1 MKEPGRLDNKQPLI
15 SVIIPAYNAAS
26 VIARTL
32 DSVLSQTFTDF
43 EILVVNDGS
52 PDTTEL
58 ESVLDSYR
66 IVYHKQENR
75 GAGAARNVGV
85 NNARGQF
92 LAFLDADDYWLPNYL
107 EAQMT
112 VLQKSGAD
120 AVYCDALFVGSP
132 ALKDKTY
139 MELAPSRTEVTPES
153 LLAVDVGVIAKHARR
168 VDVQHIARRHA
179 VRLADGTRRIV
190 LRCDSDRHRRD
201 VAVHLTVVHPECE
214 RIRA

>member
-1 MKEPGRLDNKQPLI
+1 MQEPVRDDNKEPLI

-26 VIARTL
+26 VIARTI

-52 PDTTEL
+52 PDTPEL
-58 ESVLDSYR
+58 EAVLESYR

-107 EAQMT
+107 EAQMA

-120 AVYCDALFVGSP
+120 AV
-132 ALKDKTY
+132 
-139 MELAPSRTEVTPES
+139 
-153 LLAVDVGVIAKHARR
+153 
-168 VDVQHIARRHA
+168 
-179 VRLADGTRRIV
+179 
-190 LRCDSDRHRRD
+190 
-201 VAVHLTVVHPECE
+201 
-214 RIRA
+214 